1 MLYKTHIAVTY
12 ATALP
17 LMAMTGP
24 VTVGNLFALGL
35 GSVMPDI
42 DHPKS
47 FIGNRTGG
55 ISQGIGKVFGHR
67 GLAHSLLGT
76 GVFYLLAQAL
86 ITSFN
91 FPSSWLSWFIAGYL
105 AHLVQDSFSRTGV
118 AWLQPVINKRI
129 QFGFRIVYY
138 RTGRTAETIIFWL
151 ACGGVLYQ
159 FSRLLK

>member
-24 VTVGNLFALGL
+24 VTIGNLFALGL

-47 FIGNRTGG
+47 FIGNRSGG
-55 ISQGIGKVFGHR
+55 ISHGIGRVFGHR
-67 GLAHSLLGT
+67 GLAHSFIGA
-76 GVFYLLAQAL
+76 GAFYLLAEVL
-86 ITSFN
+86 VSSFDL
-91 FPSSWLSWFIAGYL
+91 PESLVSWFIAGYL
-105 AHLVQDSFSRTGV
+105 AHLIQDSFSRTGV
-118 AWLQPVINKRI
+118 AWFQPLISKRI
-129 QFGFRIVYY
+129 QFGFRKIYY
-138 RTGRTAETIIFWL
+138 RTGKTVETIVYWL

-159 FSRLLK
+159 FARLLN